1 MSIIKCVICGMNIN
15 QKNFN
20 LNNYAFIDGNKK
32 NFIKYCPFCG
42 VNEIY
47 LQEDGEVYDVDI
59 KTIDLNT
66 LKILEHAMKLEV
78 FNGDFYVEASK
89 LVKDDKLK
97 KEFLDLSRIEY
108 MHANVHK
115 RLGGFRELPILH
127 KPDYTKYNKGEEFLQ
142 IAKKREEHAV
152 AFYDKYSKSISN
164 EIIKKVLNALSQ
176 VEKEHI
182 ILTDSQ

>member
-1 MSIIKCVICGMNIN
+1 MSMLKCVICGMNVN
-15 QKNFN
+15 EKNFN
-20 LNNYAFIDGNKK
+20 LNSYAFIDGNKK
-32 NFIKYCPFCG
+32 SYIRYCPFCG

-47 LQEDGEVYDVDI
+47 LQEDGKVYSVDV
-59 KTIDLNT
+59 NT
-66 LKILEHAMKLEV
+66 LDSNTIKILDHAMKLEV

-89 LVKDDKLK
+89 LVKNENLK

-115 RLGGFRELPILH
+115 RLGGFKELSELH
-127 KPDYTKYNKGEEFLQ
+127 KPDYTKYKKDEEFLE

-152 AFYDKYSKSISN
+152 AFYNKYSKVVYS
-164 EIIKKVLNALSQ
+164 EIVRKTLNALSE

-182 ILTDSQ
+182 ILIETK